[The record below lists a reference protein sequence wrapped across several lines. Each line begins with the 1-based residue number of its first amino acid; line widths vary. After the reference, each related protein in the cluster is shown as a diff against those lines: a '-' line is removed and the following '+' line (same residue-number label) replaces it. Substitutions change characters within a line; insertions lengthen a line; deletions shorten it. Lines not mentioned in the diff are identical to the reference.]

1 MACPKVEVPLH
12 SLVGDLIL
20 LAVAWLITDLAYWES
35 LSRRRYRGMAVRVVV
50 AEPDRRARSAL
61 VALLAME
68 EGVAVAGEA
77 ATAAEVVVLCESLR
91 PEVVLLADVLA
102 APACVSALR
111 ARSPATRILVLA
123 TYAGSARAAVASGAD
138 SSVLK
143 DAGIQELSRAIRA
156 LAGGHDPADR
166 RARDPGPAPGLW
178 TDD

>member
-123 TYAGSARAAVASGAD
+123 TYPGSAGAAIAAGAD
-138 SSVLK
+138 AYILK
-143 DAGIQELSRAIRA
+143 DAGLRELSRTIHA
-156 LAGGHDPADR
+156 LARSHDPKDMHLGEDR
-166 RARDPGPAPGLW
+166 SHAPGP
-178 TDD
+178 